1 MIFEGEKI
9 LCFSAESDVN
19 IIGLIDNVMKL
30 RDEAL
35 KT

>member
-9 LCFSAESDVN
+9 LCFSTESDVN
-19 IIGLIDNVMKL
+19 IMDLIDNVIKL
-30 RDEAL
+30 RDETL